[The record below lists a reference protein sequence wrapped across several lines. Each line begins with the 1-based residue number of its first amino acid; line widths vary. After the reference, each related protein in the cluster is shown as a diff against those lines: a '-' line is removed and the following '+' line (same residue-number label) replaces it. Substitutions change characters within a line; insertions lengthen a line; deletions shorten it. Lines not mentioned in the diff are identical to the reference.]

1 MCNPALSFPIM
12 WGGNVLTLGVALHA
26 FALGSSDPADPNFEK
41 MTKGN
46 MIVIICTFILDKRAV
61 TPLQIGTLS
70 MGLETR
76 FLSLYFSRSLFY
88 WVMLT

>member
-12 WGGNVLTLGVALHA
+12 WGNVLTLGVALHA

-61 TPLQIGTLS
+61 TPLQIGTVWVLRLDFYHS
-70 MGLETR
+70 I
-76 FLSLYFSRSLFY
+76 FLALFFIGSR
-88 WVMLT
+88 